1 VGKTARQNS
10 SNRLKKSQHSKMGSN
25 AQDIKILS
33 RKQQL
38 LPEAAFQELK
48 GAVQGEVI
56 IKGKA
61 PDDVYRAALDR
72 WNKAWIQE
80 AVSYL
85 PKLLPLNFAIN
96 HLPGYHRL
104 L

>member
-1 VGKTARQNS
+1 
-10 SNRLKKSQHSKMGSN
+10 MGSN
-25 AQDIKILS
+25 AQDIKVFS